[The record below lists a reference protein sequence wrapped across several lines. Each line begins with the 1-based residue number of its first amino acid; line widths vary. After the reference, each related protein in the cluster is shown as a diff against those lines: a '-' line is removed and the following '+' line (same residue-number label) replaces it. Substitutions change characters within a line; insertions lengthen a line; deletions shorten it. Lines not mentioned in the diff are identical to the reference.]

1 MISDIHQNIRTH
13 EGSFTDLHVKLYLCD
28 GLTKV
33 CTINIRNWYF
43 RHEYGMGYP
52 PGKRTSARLPKAYPR
67 RSIRYP
73 PWNIRGLT
81 LFDYVRTSEGYPS
94 TYIQR
99 IAVTVYPN
107 DIRAIPSPD
116 FAHIGMR
123 THEHTRVCS
132 YVRHFLVF
140 LTIHEIHT
148 IMFHSIC

>member
-1 MISDIHQNIRTH
+1 MMSDIRQDTRIH
-13 EGSFTDLHVKLYLCD
+13 EGPPGDVRIRD
-28 GLTKV
+28 GGFAD
-33 CTINIRNWYF
+33 IPRIS
-43 RHEYGMGYP
+43 P
-52 PGKRTSARLPKAYPR
+52 PGKGISARLHKAYPR

-81 LFDYVRTSEGYPS
+81 LFDYVRTYEGYPS

-99 IAVTVYPN
+99 IAVTVYPK
-107 DIRAIPSPD
+107 DIRGIPSPD

-132 YVRHFLVF
+132 CIRHFLVF

-148 IMFHSIC
+148 IMFHIIC